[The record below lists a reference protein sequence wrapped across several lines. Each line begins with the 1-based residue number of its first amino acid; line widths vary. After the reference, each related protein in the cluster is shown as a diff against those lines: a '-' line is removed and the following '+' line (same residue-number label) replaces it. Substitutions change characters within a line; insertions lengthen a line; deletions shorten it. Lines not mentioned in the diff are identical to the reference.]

1 METSP
6 LTPPTSTS
14 PKWGPNA
21 KLIVGLSFVVILAAL
36 LFYFRNIVGPLLLAF
51 ILTYL
56 FHPMAARVSNFTKLS
71 WRVSVTIIY
80 LLLVIVLITSITL
93 TGLGAVQQIQNLI
106 GLVQGF
112 INDLPNTIENL
123 SARVYTI
130 GPYHINLT
138 QQFDLTKLSQ
148 DVLGY
153 LQPLLGRAGD
163 LVKTLVTG
171 GASLLGWVVF
181 VLLISYFILVDASRV
196 PEELLYIEIPGYDAD
211 VRRLGKELRG
221 TWNAFLRGQL
231 IIFLLVVISY
241 TILMAALGVRYFY
254 AIALLAGLARFVPY
268 IGPFTTWG
276 VTGLVTI
283 FQGYNYFN
291 LQPWQYTL
299 LVIGLAILMDQVFD
313 SLVSPRLMGQTLG
326 VHPAAVLVAAIIAA
340 NLIGIVGLVLAAP
353 TLATVTLLGRYTLR
367 KMLDLDPFPPSEE
380 PKGSK
385 DQMIQVRLWRR
396 FKAWLRKIRQKEK

>member
-6 LTPPTSTS
+6 LTPPAPTS

-36 LFYFRNIVGPLLLAF
+36 LFYFRNIIGPLLLAF

-56 FHPMAARVSNFTKLS
+56 FHPLAARVSNFTKLS
-71 WRVSVTIIY
+71 WRASVTIIY

-93 TGLGAVQQIQNLI
+93 TGLAAVQQIQNLI

-112 INDLPNTIENL
+112 INNLPNTIKDL
-123 SARVYTI
+123 SSRVYMI
-130 GPYHINLT
+130 GPYQINLT
-138 QQFDLTKLSQ
+138 QQVDLTKLSQ
-148 DVLGY
+148 EVLAY

-171 GASLLGWVVF
+171 GASLLGWTFF
-181 VLLISYFILVDASRV
+181 VLIISYFVLVDASRV
-196 PEELLYIEIPGYDAD
+196 PEELLYIEIPGYDTD

-231 IIFLLVVISY
+231 ILFLLVVICY
-241 TILMAALGVRYFY
+241 TILMAGLGVRYFY
-254 AIALLAGLARFVPY
+254 AIALMAGLARFVPY
-268 IGPFTTWG
+268 IGPFTTW
-276 VTGLVTI
+276 TATALVTF
-283 FQGYNYFN
+283 FQGSNYFN

-313 SLVSPRLMGQTLG
+313 NLVSPRLMGQTLG

-340 NLIGIVGLVLAAP
+340 NLIGIVGLVLVAP
-353 TLATVTLLGRYTLR
+353 TLATLTLLGRYTLR
-367 KMLDLDPFPPSEE
+367 KMLDMDPWPTSEVGKR
-380 PKGSK
+380 PK
-385 DQMIQVRLWRR
+385 DQLVPARLWRR
-396 FKAWLRKIRQKEK
+396 IKSWLKKIRQK